1 MKINV
6 TLVDLRKAFD
16 GVNVSAV
23 DLKRAFDRVLKINLF
38 FSSLYVMM
46 LQCPCGEVYHQNRDN
61 VL

>member
-23 DLKRAFDRVLKINLF
+23 DLRRAFDRVLKINLL
-38 FSSLYVMM
+38 FSSLYVMIATVHM
-46 LQCPCGEVYHQNRDN
+46 WRGLPSK
-61 VL
+61 